1 MGKRSQSKEG
11 IMRSMNKMDCQV
23 PEERNVRWTDP
34 IGLPTPQI
42 GKLKAQPVSFE
53 SVSESISDTDL

>member
-11 IMRSMNKMDCQV
+11 RMRSMNKMDCQV
-23 PEERNVRWTDP
+23 PEEEKRQVDRSDRSADT
-34 IGLPTPQI
+34 QI